1 MTSMQRR
8 WVPEKGATH
17 HGRRGFLACVSPILL
32 ALVLVCVS
40 SVRAAADVGGASQ
53 CSISQITSSTVGSYL
68 SPAISGTGLRTV
80 FRSFIEG
87 SGPRPHGFFL
97 FDERTGEQTTLIA
110 GEAGFPPNLLV
121 SIDDSGSRIAV
132 ASFQD
137 LTGENPDGNQEIFLF
152 DTAADTITQ
161 VTHTTEPN
169 NLGPVI
175 SADGAHI
182 VFRSMSD
189 LTGENE
195 DGSLELFLFDT
206 KTSSFTQVTRTTT
219 DVGPY
224 AVNADGTRV
233 AFVSDSDPTGQNAD
247 GNDEI
252 FLLDTTTGAVTQITR
267 TTGDGN
273 VTVSLDD
280 AGTRIAFSSDHDHTG
295 QNPDGN
301 IELFLFDTTTGT
313 FAQITRTSTGH
324 NYFPSFNGD
333 GTRIAFNSGSDLT
346 GENADGN
353 DEIVLVDTTT
363 GAFTQVTHTQQISA
377 GGQQAA
383 PDRAIS
389 KAGNRIAFLSR
400 QDLTGSNPD
409 HSSEVFVASCD
420 LVNELVSLA
429 ALPATFRSRP
439 DTTGCPAGFT
449 GTFSFAGRL
458 ATQVSSPAISDI
470 RLQVN
475 TLTNGNVLQ
484 NADGG
489 PAGLAA
495 TLTVP
500 HSGDYADGLLGPGE
514 TVDVP
519 MVICLKDRSAFQFF
533 VDVLGDH
540 Q

>member
-1 MTSMQRR
+1 
-8 WVPEKGATH
+8 
-17 HGRRGFLACVSPILL
+17 VSPILL

-40 SVRAAADVGGASQ
+40 SVRAAADGGGASQ
-53 CSISQITSSTVGSYL
+53 CSISQVTDSAVQIYL
-68 SPAISGTGLRTV
+68 VPAISGTGIRTV
-80 FRSFIEG
+80 TRSVIAA
-87 SGPRPHGFFL
+87 SGARPHGLFL
-97 FDERTGEQTTLIA
+97 FDERTEEQTTLIA
-110 GEAGFPPNLLV
+110 GEGGFPPNLFV
-121 SIDDSGSRIAV
+121 SIDDSGTRV
-132 ASFQD
+132 ATASAQN
-137 LTGENPDGNQEIFLF
+137 LAGENPDGNQEIFLF
-152 DTAADTITQ
+152 DTLTSTVVQI
-161 VTHTTEPN
+161 THTT
-169 NLGPVI
+169 G
-175 SADGAHI
+175 SALMNGHPMVSGDGTRV
-182 VFRSMSD
+182 VFSSNYD
-189 LTGENE
+189 LTGQNP
-195 DGSLELFLFDT
+195 DGNKDFFLYDAT
-206 KTSSFTQVTRTTT
+206 TRLLTQVTRTIG
-219 DVGPY
+219 DVNENFA
-224 AVNADGTRV
+224 AVNGNGARI
-233 AFVSDSDPTGQNAD
+233 AFVSRGDLAGQNAD

-252 FLLDTTTGAVTQITR
+252 FLMDTTTGAVTQITR

-363 GAFTQVTHTQQISA
+363 GAFTQITHTQEISPS
-377 GGQQAA
+377 GQQAA

-389 KAGNRIAFLSR
+389 KAGNRIAFVST

-409 HSSEVFVASCD
+409 HSSEIFVASCD

-429 ALPATFRSRP
+429 ALPETFRASP

-458 ATQVSSPAISDI
+458 ATQASSPAISDI

-484 NADGG
+484 NADSG

-519 MVICLKDRSAFQFF
+519 MVICLNDRSAFQFY